1 MLILKSKLGT
11 FTFVLLLNLETWVL
25 PFEIVEILILT
36 RYLWNCSNTSLSLP
50 ARREETINH
59 FIIQIGHVHFS
70 RIIQRRRMNS
80 IYYIITYILL
90 TIFLPLII
98 VRICKS
104 LLTRI
109 PLKSFEYSNSRE
121 IKNYF
126 KYIFTFL
133 VLSRNSSSGSI
144 FEVQRSS
151 LLIEI
156 RVHKTGRE
164 SGKQSGGTK

>member
-1 MLILKSKLGT
+1 M

-36 RYLWNCSNTSLSLP
+36 HYFRNRSNTSLSLP

-70 RIIQRRRMNS
+70 RIIQRRRARS

-98 VRICKS
+98 VRIRKS

>member
-11 FTFVLLLNLETWVL
+11 FTFLLLFNLETWVL
-25 PFEIVEILILT
+25 PFEIVEIFILT
-36 RYLWNCSNTSLSLP
+36 HYFRNRSNTSLSLP

-59 FIIQIGHVHFS
+59 FKIQIGHVS
-70 RIIQRRRMNS
+70 RIIQRRRARS

-98 VRICKS
+98 VRIRKS